1 MFDTSKLKHIFGIQK
16 QRETELHFKHM
27 LNRIESLSFFIDN
40 FLLKGQDV
48 NYIYVVVDIRVS
60 KDIYRIIIDNLK
72 KSKYKDKIRYCF
84 KDHIYTKRDRKNL
97 YIILFETPRLLQ
109 FLYLHNMIFFTL
121 NNLGIMNDREDLIKP
136 EIPPIFNTIEN
147 CYKKIG
153 VYYTSSFGK
162 KIFSYYK
169 KNTNISLYCVN
180 KELKTEKYGYVLED
194 KDYDIVLFLDLI
206 EPKKVFHAK
215 TGKEYLC
222 FFWKH
227 VVNFGGVNYLF
238 DVTEQIIPQLIE
250 KNIKVIIV
258 NPPDISKNKY
268 ISKAIETSNIRDA
281 GTKYLPLKER
291 YRIDGKMLGDAE
303 LGEAFANT
311 KGDLS
316 KGYFRRF
323 HVGDSYNF
331 ANGFR
336 VVQNNKMDAAHNM
349 YFFGSCISCGGW
361 ARDEDTFCNRIA
373 SEISDYYNVYSK
385 TNNIL
390 GMNFVMRECNFK
402 ANDVVFI
409 FMEEQIRYTKKS
421 NLYYI
426 NIGKYLS
433 DVPEL
438 GRHILDGMWQHI
450 DKVAQK
456 IIAEKIVDFIKD
468 NDFLNGEVNTQRTE
482 FTLSHYRK
490 TPMSIKMY
498 HDKNLAIWLRS
509 MKKTDKTAV
518 NGAIVMNCNPMT
530 LGHMYLV
537 EQARKQVDYLYL
549 FIVEEDASE
558 FSFSDRIDIVRHNV
572 EEMKNVIVQ
581 ASGKYVLSAI
591 TLNGYFSKSEFKG
604 DSIDASDD
612 LELFLT
618 ISKYM
623 NITYRFVGS
632 EPEDKFT
639 RLYNEAMK
647 EKLPEYGVDVIEIER
662 LKNGDRIIS
671 ASDVRKFIADKNW
684 DAIKKIVPPYTYRYI
699 IDKFGHQ

>member
-1 MFDTSKLKHIFGIQK
+1 MFDTGKLKNILGIQK
-16 QRETELHFKHM
+16 QRERELNYKRM

-40 FLLKGQDV
+40 FLRGQNV
-48 NYIYVVVDIRVS
+48 QHIYIVVDIRVS
-60 KDIYRIIIDNLK
+60 KDIYKIIIENLK
-72 KSKYKDKIRYCF
+72 KSEYKDKIRYCF
-84 KDHIYTKRDRKNL
+84 KNQIYAKKDRKNL
-97 YIILFETPRLLQ
+97 YIILFETPHLLQ
-109 FLYLHNMIFFTL
+109 FLYLHNMMFFTL
-121 NNLGIMNDREDLIKP
+121 KHLSIMNDREDLVKP

-169 KNTNISLYCVN
+169 KNNNISLYCVN
-180 KELKTEKYGYVLED
+180 KEIKTEKHGYVLED

-206 EPKKVFHAK
+206 EPQKVFHAK

-222 FFWKH
+222 FFWK
-227 VVNFGGVNYLF
+227 NILSLGSMNCLF

-250 KNIKVIIV
+250 KNVKVVIV
-258 NPPDISKNKY
+258 NPPDLSKNKY
-268 ISKAIETSNIRDA
+268 VCRAMEISNIRDA
-281 GTKYLPLKER
+281 GAKYNFSLRRRKLNNGR
-291 YRIDGKMLGDAE
+291 LLGDVK
-303 LGEAFANT
+303 LGEVYANT
-311 KGDLS
+311 KGDFS
-316 KGYFRRF
+316 KGYLRYF

-349 YFFGSCISCGGW
+349 YFFGSCISSSIY
-361 ARDEDTFCNRIA
+361 ARDEDILCNLIA
-373 SEISDYYNVYSK
+373 SEVSEYYNVYVKSNK
-385 TNNIL
+385 FE
-390 GMNFVMRECNFK
+390 GMNYVMRECNFK

-409 FMEEQIRYTKKS
+409 FMDEQIRYTKKP

-426 NIGKYLS
+426 NIGKYLT

-438 GRHILDGMWQHI
+438 GRHIVDGMWQHI
-450 DKVAQK
+450 DKVAIK
-456 IIAEKIVDFIKD
+456 IIAEKMVQFIKD
-468 NDFLNGEVNTQRTE
+468 NDFLNGEINTQNTE

-498 HDKNLAIWLRS
+498 HDKNLEIWLKS

-530 LGHMYLV
+530 LGHMYLI

-699 IDKFGHQ
+699 IDKFRH